1 MNYKNVIYILTNPL
15 YAGYIKIGYA
25 SDLKQRLASL
35 NTGMLRNFDVFAVY
49 ETPVR
54 NADKQL
60 HYIIDDLAPIVRAR
74 VINGQKVQD
83 KEFYKLE
90 PEQAYDL
97 LLHIAI
103 MTGTENRLHKAVEV
117 ETSIASSCV
126 QSISVPA
133 EIYTIGEKTYPFVSW
148 KETMV
153 RHCEEIISLNG
164 FDIFR
169 EKVLTLQVS
178 TKKTKR
184 KIFAETEAEMRGFSY
199 YKFSEGELYLLTNY
213 SASYIRKIN
222 AALNE
227 IFPTIQIQYTE
238 KMLSCNKK

>member
-117 ETSIASSCV
+117 ETYITSPSA
-126 QSISVPA
+126 QSTPA
-133 EIYTIGEKTYPFVSW
+133 AAKTYTIGENSYPFVSW

-153 RHCEEIISLNG
+153 RHCEEIISLKG
-164 FDIFR
+164 FEIFR

-227 IFPTIQIQYTE
+227 IFPIMQINYDE
-238 KMLSCNKK
+238 NLLSCDEK